1 MPFQQEK
8 QIDRNHPW
16 WKLLNNFLKYDE
28 GPKGNHGRKKK
39 KQLKEVRKTIYEN
52 MNINKEIEIILKGS
66 SEIPVAEIISMEK
79 WN

>member
-1 MPFQQEK
+1 MK
-8 QIDRNHPW
+8 D
-16 WKLLNNFLKYDE
+16 LKE
-28 GPKGNHGRKKK
+28 IMEEKKK

-79 WN
+79 